1 MAAAAAAARKTAS
14 SAANAR
20 LPIAIAS
27 ASTLPTAAALIAP
40 AATSSAAPRCK
51 PAAIAARSAA
61 KTVAAA
67 TFALAARRFAAAPA
81 KHCDRLLV
89 WRFVDKFPL
98 SKPEA
103 QGLQPLGFFIALDDD
118 CVKAHSANCRMKIT
132 STANPRV
139 KAAAKLRNSAQR
151 AEQGRFMINGVREIG
166 RALDGGIALQEIYVC
181 PEQCGDAECR
191 ELLGRLEKTGVAQF
205 EVSAAVF
212 SVLAYGSRME
222 GVVAIA
228 EFPQRSLKSLKLS
241 QPALVAVLERI
252 EKPGNVGAVVRSA
265 DGAGISAVVVA
276 DAGSDLYNP
285 NAIRASLGTIFT
297 LPVCAASSAETIA
310 WLREQMLRIFAAR
323 VDGAIDYTQCD
334 FTGPC
339 AFVLGSEAEG
349 LSDAWRG
356 DDVTSI
362 RLPMRG
368 AADSLNVSAT
378 AAVLFYEALRQRS

>member
-1 MAAAAAAARKTAS
+1 
-14 SAANAR
+14 
-20 LPIAIAS
+20 
-27 ASTLPTAAALIAP
+27 
-40 AATSSAAPRCK
+40 
-51 PAAIAARSAA
+51 
-61 KTVAAA
+61 
-67 TFALAARRFAAAPA
+67 
-81 KHCDRLLV
+81 
-89 WRFVDKFPL
+89 
-98 SKPEA
+98 
-103 QGLQPLGFFIALDDD
+103 
-118 CVKAHSANCRMKIT
+118 MKIT

-181 PEQCGDAECR
+181 PEQCSDAEYR
-191 ELLGRLEKTGVAQF
+191 ELLGRLEKTGAAQF

-222 GVVAIA
+222 GVVAVA
-228 EFPQRSLKSLKLS
+228 EFPQRGLKSLKLS
-241 QPALVAVLERI
+241 QPAFVAVLEGI

-265 DGAGISAVVVA
+265 DGAGVSAMVVA

-297 LPVCAASSAETIA
+297 LPICAASSAETIA
-310 WLREQMLRIFAAR
+310 WLREQKLRIFAAR

-356 DDVTSI
+356 DDITSV